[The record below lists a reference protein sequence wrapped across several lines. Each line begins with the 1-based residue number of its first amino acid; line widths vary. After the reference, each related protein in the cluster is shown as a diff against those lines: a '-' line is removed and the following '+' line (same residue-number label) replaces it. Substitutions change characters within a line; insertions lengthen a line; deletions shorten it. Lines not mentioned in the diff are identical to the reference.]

1 MNAAGRRADDI
12 LELVAARQGHFRL
25 ESGHHS
31 TLWLD
36 LDTLFAQPARIRP
49 LVDRLAQALRPYELQ
64 AVCGPLVGGAF
75 LAQAVASIL
84 AVEFCFTERVMPA
97 DRDGMY
103 RARYRLPRGLRDRV
117 DGKRFAIVD
126 DVISAGSAAG
136 GSQAELEA
144 QGAHIAVVGALLVLG
159 SVGRNVFSGLGLP
172 VEALAQLPYEL
183 WVPGDCPLCAS
194 QTPLEDV
201 ASDTDR

>member
-1 MNAAGRRADDI
+1 MTAAGAQGDDI

-49 LVDRLAQALRPYELQ
+49 LVDRLAQALQPYELQ
-64 AVCGPLVGGAF
+64 GICGPLVGGAF
-75 LAQAVASIL
+75 LAQAVASTL

-97 DRDGMY
+97 ERDGMH

-117 DGKRFAIVD
+117 AGKRFAIVD

-136 GSQAELEA
+136 GSYAELQA
-144 QGAHIAVVGALLVLG
+144 HGAHPEVVGALLVLG
-159 SVGRNVFSGLGLP
+159 SVGRNFFSELGVS

-183 WVPGDCPLCAS
+183 WVPEECPSCAS
-194 QTPLEDV
+194 GTPLEDV